1 MEKHHTKGSLRAY
14 QEVIA
19 GMVSSVRGG
28 TCAHAVHPGYSL
40 AGKTGTAQN
49 RGKDHSVFMGF
60 APVDTP
66 KIAIA
71 VYVENGGFGADYG
84 VPIGSL
90 MIEQYINGKLTPGDE
105 ARAAAVQKRHIAYSL
120 SVLCH
125 VLTLFVS
132 TLLSV

>member
-60 APVDTP
+60 APVVLQDSYCCFMLRMVDLVVRLRC
-66 KIAIA
+66 ANWFANDRA
-71 VYVENGGFGADYG
+71 VY
-84 VPIGSL
+84 
-90 MIEQYINGKLTPGDE
+90 
-105 ARAAAVQKRHIAYSL
+105 
-120 SVLCH
+120 
-125 VLTLFVS
+125 
-132 TLLSV
+132 

>member
-1 MEKHHTKGSLRAY
+1 
-14 QEVIA
+14 
-19 GMVSSVRGG
+19 MVRPL
-28 TCAHAVHPGYSL
+28 CRLWA
-40 AGKTGTAQN
+40 
-49 RGKDHSVFMGF
+49 F

-71 VYVENGGFGADYG
+71 VYVEMVAL
-84 VPIGSL
+84 VQTMVCQLGSL